1 MSLDVSDASLIA
13 SLTRMM
19 NHPQRS
25 VGDDA
30 LRQFR
35 HHSKN
40 ALQRILAQLWH
51 SEDLQATPEG
61 RRLVR
66 DLENRISLSAGISDD
81 LFGFTR
87 EPQPLDERLRSLCEK
102 VVGLMAD
109 PDQRIAL
116 ALRIDG
122 ACPDHLESV
131 VLCVA
136 HEMVGN
142 AVKHGL
148 HVRLCGQIAVDFAR
162 LGKGWQLRVT
172 DDGWG
177 PSPGAA
183 DGDGMHLMRSLSEP
197 YGGRIVMSRQD
208 NVTSVTL
215 DLPGADSGSH

>member
-1 MSLDVSDASLIA
+1 MSLDVSDPSLIP

-19 NHPQRS
+19 HRPRHAA
-25 VGDDA
+25 GDDA
-30 LRQFR
+30 LRQLR

-51 SEDLQATPEG
+51 SEDLQATAEG

-87 EPQPLDERLRSLCEK
+87 EPRPLDERLRSLCEK

-116 ALRIDG
+116 TLQIDG
-122 ACPDHLESV
+122 ACPDHLENV
-131 VLCVA
+131 VLRIA

-148 HVRLCGQIAVDFAR
+148 HVRLSGRITVEFGWRGQ
-162 LGKGWQLRVT
+162 GWQLRVT

-177 PSPGAA
+177 PSPGAV
-183 DGDGMHLMRSLSEP
+183 DGDGMQLMRSLSEP

-208 NVTSVTL
+208 NTTSVTL
-215 DLPGADSGSH
+215 DLPAADFGSH